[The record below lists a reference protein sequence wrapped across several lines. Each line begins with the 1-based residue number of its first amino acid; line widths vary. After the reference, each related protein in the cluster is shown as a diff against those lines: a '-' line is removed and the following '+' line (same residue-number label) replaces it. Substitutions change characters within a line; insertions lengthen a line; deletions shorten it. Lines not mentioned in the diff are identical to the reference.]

1 MKKLLSLILAM
12 TIVMSAFMGL
22 GFSVAAETTDALA
35 ITVNGVTTS
44 VPVGE
49 KFTYTYTLSDVEI
62 MNAEATINYDS
73 SKLQV
78 TTVDEDDDDAYEA
91 YLEQVF
97 PDVFES
103 VICNTDP
110 VNRILYNFSKVK
122 GYKFNDADV
131 LATFEFTVLEAGET
145 TIATT
150 MYEMVDINEQYY
162 VRKVN
167 SQPVHERDFTFGEFI
182 TYEAPEEPSSEEP
195 SSEEPSSEE
204 PSSEEPSSEEPSSE
218 EPSSE
223 EPSSE
228 EPSSEEPSSEEPSEE
243 PSSEEP
249 SSEEPSEEP
258 SSEEPSSEEPSS
270 EEPSEDPTEEPT
282 EVTKVLNVKADATST
297 TIKFTWD
304 ALEGGTRYWVH
315 KYDESTGKWICL
327 ASTAGTSLVVNKF
340 TADTDYKF
348 KVNGCIDNKKN
359 LSIDDADL
367 IEVHTKAPIATGGI
381 TGVAD
386 SLTATITWEPIE
398 GAQRYWLYR
407 SNYENGPFYCYA
419 STDTNSYYVRKL
431 RPETSYYFKVA
442 AMTVENGVEC
452 YSNYLDSPTF
462 GITTGSKD
470 SVATKV
476 VSNTSKT
483 ATITWP
489 EYKNVTKYWV
499 MYSTTSN
506 DMEDLSHWKCYAS
519 TTDTSYTIKS
529 LQPNTVY
536 HFSIRVGYIEEA
548 IGAEEVISYY
558 PVTVRTAYSDD
569 NYLTFT
575 PVSEKSVTISWPE
588 DIDDVEKA
596 WIYAYDYEGN
606 KIEMASTTTNSYTF
620 VNLPGYQNYIYDIQ
634 VLDKNGYYTHLTP
647 ISGEA
652 YHE

>member
-97 PDVFES
+97 PVVFES

-145 TIATT
+145 TITTT

-204 PSSEEPSSEEPSSE
+204 PSE

-249 SSEEPSEEP
+249 SSEEPS
-258 SSEEPSSEEPSS
+258 SEEPSSEEPEVKNVIYFDANSANWGEFKKVFCHVWVYGGDAFYSWQAKKETCTDADGDGIWEYNFDDKGIALEDGVLYAVIFSNENGSQTYNLLFDTTCLEDTAYVVENVYENPEDSS
-270 EEPSEDPTEEPT
+270 KTCKVAFWKNQDPAVFGPEMVITSLGNVIGTCVPT
-282 EVTKVLNVKADATST
+282 TTTAQGILEAWLANAAKIDNVRTYTGKTDQQIIDDIAEGLGLTAAEAADAIANTEAVVD
-297 TIKFTWD
+297 WNEED
-304 ALEGGTRYWVH
+304 
-315 KYDESTGKWICL
+315 
-327 ASTAGTSLVVNKF
+327 SLIGYEPVIG
-340 TADTDYKF
+340 D
-348 KVNGCIDNKKN
+348 VNGDGDVTV
-359 LSIDDADL
+359 LDATL
-367 IEVHTKAPIATGGI
+367 VQRA
-381 TGVAD
+381 VAKTSPLD
-386 SLTATITWEPIE
+386 ETQAACADVNGDGDVTVLDATII
-398 GAQRYWLYR
+398 QR
-407 SNYENGPFYCYA
+407 F
-419 STDTNSYYVRKL
+419 
-431 RPETSYYFKVA
+431 VA
-442 AMTVENGVEC
+442 KI
-452 YSNYLDSPTF
+452 
-462 GITTGSKD
+462 IT
-470 SVATKV
+470 
-476 VSNTSKT
+476 
-483 ATITWP
+483 
-489 EYKNVTKYWV
+489 E
-499 MYSTTSN
+499 
-506 DMEDLSHWKCYAS
+506 
-519 TTDTSYTIKS
+519 
-529 LQPNTVY
+529 
-536 HFSIRVGYIEEA
+536 F
-548 IGAEEVISYY
+548 
-558 PVTVRTAYSDD
+558 
-569 NYLTFT
+569 
-575 PVSEKSVTISWPE
+575 
-588 DIDDVEKA
+588 
-596 WIYAYDYEGN
+596 
-606 KIEMASTTTNSYTF
+606 
-620 VNLPGYQNYIYDIQ
+620 
-634 VLDKNGYYTHLTP
+634 
-647 ISGEA
+647 
-652 YHE
+652 